1 MILHGHSISVADN
14 ITCYMIVQKHGT
26 TIPASVTSQD
36 EIIQTPQETIQPDV
50 TIKCLSET

>member
-14 ITCYMIVQKHGT
+14 ITCYTIVQKHGT